1 MKQTLNSAGSA
12 PFPGLHRGLL
22 WGLLLCSGLLLAG
35 PAVAQ
40 DTAPAAVRTL
50 NTLDVTALDGDRV
63 LVTLTLSDTAPEPV
77 TFTVDK
83 PARLSLDLAETTLAL
98 PERYKRVSAGKVRS
112 VAAAEAGGRSRIVI
126 ELSELTP
133 YNVRTEGNQ
142 VLIEIQGSAVAAG
155 SPAPVGGVSALP
167 SQILSVDFRR
177 GEKGEG
183 RVVIKLGDPRT
194 IVDVREESGRI
205 VAQFRNTDV
214 PGELLKRLDVLDF
227 ATPVKFVDVIR
238 DGRNTNIVLTPVAGS
253 AFEQVAYQAQ
263 DQFTLELQPLSKEE
277 KDAETKR
284 KEQIFTG
291 ERISLSFQNIDVRSL
306 LQIIGDVSGNN
317 VVISDGV
324 RGDLAMRLVNV
335 PWDQALDIIL
345 KTKGLGLQQQGNVML
360 IAPLDEI
367 AARSKAEGEATK
379 QKDEGAPLRSEIIQV
394 NYAKASAMA
403 ALLKSAQN
411 SIMSVR
417 GKVSVDDRTN
427 TLLILETRERLAEI
441 RTLITRLDVP
451 VRQVLIESRIVIAN
465 NDFSKSLGTRFGV
478 SAVSGDRNNFITT
491 SGSSNATDTT
501 VQDVITSGSSVG
513 AALGGLN
520 DRFNVN
526 LPVASAGR
534 IAFAILGSDYLVD
547 LELSALQAEGRGE
560 VQSTPRVVTANSK
573 QATIEQGVEIPYL
586 EASSS
591 GAATVSFKKAVLSLN
606 VTPQITPDDRIIM
619 DLQVNN
625 DSRGQ
630 DVSAGTGVI
639 PSIDTRRVTSQVL
652 VRNSETV
659 VLGGIYQQTQSY
671 SVTKVPLL
679 GDLPLLGYL
688 FRTTSSTNNK
698 RELLIFITP
707 KILSEGLEIK

>member
-1 MKQTLNSAGSA
+1 MKQVHHFARPT
-12 PFPGLHRGLL
+12 PGTGLL
-22 WGLLLCSGLLLAG
+22 RSLALVSSLLLAV
-35 PAVAQ
+35 PALAQ
-40 DTAPAAVRTL
+40 DAAPARTL
-50 NTLDVTALDGDRV
+50 NALDVVALEGERV

-77 TFTVDK
+77 IFTVDK
-83 PARLSLDLAETTLAL
+83 PARLSLDLADTKLAL
-98 PERYKRVSAGKVRS
+98 PERFKRIGVGKVRS
-112 VAAAEAGGRSRIVI
+112 VATAEAGGRSRIVI
-126 ELSELTP
+126 ELSELMP
-133 YNVRTEGNQ
+133 YNVRTEGNK
-142 VLIEIQGSAVAAG
+142 VLVEIQGSAAVAGA
-155 SPAPVGGVSALP
+155 SAPPGAPSAVP

-177 GEKGEG
+177 GETGSG
-183 RVVIKLGDPRT
+183 RVVVKLGDPRT
-194 IVDVREESGRI
+194 VVDVREESGRI

-214 PGELLKRLDVLDF
+214 PSELLKRLDVLDF
-227 ATPVKFVDVIR
+227 ATPVKFVDVTR

-253 AFEQVAYQAQ
+253 DFEQVAYQAQ

-284 KEQIFTG
+284 KEQVFTG

-324 RGDLAMRLVNV
+324 KGDLAMRLVNV

-367 AARSKAEGEATK
+367 AARSKAEGEANK
-379 QKDEGAPLRSEIIQV
+379 QQDEGAPLRSEIIQV
-394 NYAKASAMA
+394 NYAKASDIA

-427 TLLILETRERLAEI
+427 TMLILETRERLADI

-478 SAVSGDRNNFITT
+478 SAITGQADSLVTT
-491 SGSSNATDTT
+491 SGSATATDTT
-501 VQDVITSGSSVG
+501 VQDVITTGSTVG
-513 AALGGLN
+513 AALGALN

-573 QATIEQGVEIPYL
+573 QASIRQGVEIPYL

-591 GAATVSFKKAVLSLN
+591 GAATVSFKEAVLALN

-619 DLQVNN
+619 DLQVKN
-625 DSRGQ
+625 DARGQ

-639 PSIDTRRVTSQVL
+639 PSIDKREVNTQVL
-652 VRNSETV
+652 VRNGETV
-659 VLGGIYQQTQSY
+659 VLGGVYQQTQSF

-679 GDLPLLGYL
+679 GDLPLLGFL
-688 FRTTSSTNNK
+688 FRTNSTTNNK

-707 KILSEGLEIK
+707 KILGEELRVD

>member
-1 MKQTLNSAGSA
+1 MQGEIAMKQIPYFARAGILRS
-12 PFPGLHRGLL
+12 LVL
-22 WGLLLCSGLLLAG
+22 WSSLLLA
-35 PAVAQ
+35 PTAALPQ
-40 DTAPAAVRTL
+40 DTAPAAARTL
-50 NTLDVTALDGDRV
+50 NTLDVTTLDGERV

-77 TFTVDK
+77 IFTVDK
-83 PARLSLDLAETTLAL
+83 PARLSLDLADTRLAL
-98 PERYKRVSAGKVRS
+98 PERFKRVGAGKVRS
-112 VAAAEAGGRSRIVI
+112 IAAAEAQGRARIVI

-133 YNVRTEGNQ
+133 YNVRTDGNR
-142 VLIEIQGSAVAAG
+142 VLVEIQGSKVAAG
-155 SPAPVGGVSALP
+155 APAPLGGPSAMP

-194 IVDVREESGRI
+194 VVDVREESGRV

-214 PGELLKRLDVLDF
+214 PTELLRRLDVLDF
-227 ATPVKFVDVIR
+227 ATPVKFVDVTR
-238 DGRNTNIVLTPVAGS
+238 DGRNTNISLTPVAG
-253 AFEQVAYQAQ
+253 ADFEQVAYQAQ
-263 DQFTLELQPLSKEE
+263 DLFTLELQPLAKEE
-277 KDAETKR
+277 MDADTKR
-284 KEQIFTG
+284 KEQVFTG

-367 AARSKAEGEATK
+367 AARSKAEGEADK

-394 NYAKASAMA
+394 NYAKAADIAS
-403 ALLKSAQN
+403 LLKSAQN
-411 SIMSVR
+411 SLLSSR

-427 TLLILETRERLAEI
+427 TMLILETRERLADI
-441 RTLITRLDVP
+441 RTMISRLDIP

-478 SAVSGDRNNFITT
+478 SAITGQANSLVTT
-491 SGSSNATDTT
+491 SGSSTATDTT
-501 VQDVITSGSSVG
+501 VQDVITTGSTVG
-513 AALGGLN
+513 AALGTLN

-573 QATIEQGVEIPYL
+573 QASIRQGVEIPYL

-591 GAATVSFKKAVLSLN
+591 GAATVSFKEAVLALE

-619 DLQVNN
+619 DLKVKN
-625 DSRGQ
+625 DARGQ
-630 DVSAGTGVI
+630 DVSAGTGAI
-639 PSIDTRRVTSQVL
+639 PSIDKREVNTQVL
-652 VRNSETV
+652 VRNGETV
-659 VLGGIYQQTQSY
+659 VLGGVYQQTQSF

-679 GDLPLLGYL
+679 GDLPMLGFL
-688 FRTTSSTNNK
+688 FRTNSTTNNK

-707 KILSEGLEIK
+707 KILGEDLRVN